1 MKITELLNVAA
12 PSTASYCHDGD
23 RQDTAAAPQKKM
35 DMKSLDLFTQQR
47 QRHTLPRV
55 QDLSM
60 NRIIQELKS
69 KDKETAPLSVPQP
82 LLQHTQT
89 PTAARKAA
97 EAKDEEEEPQAPD
110 STAKKPKR
118 RARNGFAPLTESEKR
133 VKQRQLVKRSYYR
146 KIDTIKELRDVADK
160 LEEEYQAVLDG
171 RRRFA
176 MQHQLHDGT
185 SSSFETLRE
194 QYTQL
199 AISKDDLRQ
208 ENEKLRALAAEQ
220 SKARTRVGIL
230 LDEELRDQEQVAKIA
245 GLPSPSP
252 SPMDTEHPAND
263 GDSVTP
269 AVRIKPVTEDECMT
283 VVRDA
288 YARIMAFRETQSYV
302 TTGASVFGWRDRR
315 KVEGDTMKF
324 FLEKTFPLS
333 SEQVSTT
340 MWDIL
345 STEAGVNRIYNSEI
359 SIRFHLV
366 QRVNDSNVI
375 FYRTIE
381 RDGQDVTIKSLL
393 LASRVQIDT
402 GYMVLF
408 NSIDPTNRILTPSS
422 QDNKT
427 AVQSPFT
434 QQRREVWAN
443 VFSWGLYEHAGENGA
458 LCRNSFGGFVPSSSA
473 TTLEFW
479 LMHILLIAVRC
490 ENEVIGPVFKLQ

>member
-1 MKITELLNVAA
+1 MKIAELLNVA
-12 PSTASYCHDGD
+12 SASHDGD
-23 RQDTAAAPQKKM
+23 RQDAPQKQM
-35 DMKSLDLFTQQR
+35 NMKSLDLFTQQR
-47 QRHTLPRV
+47 RRQTLPRV

-60 NRIIQELKS
+60 NRIIQELRS
-69 KDKETAPLSVPQP
+69 KDAAPQPAPQPHTMQQQTQRPTAPRQAAAA
-82 LLQHTQT
+82 TQ
-89 PTAARKAA
+89 
-97 EAKDEEEEPQAPD
+97 EQDEEEPQGSGSA
-110 STAKKPKR
+110 AKKPKR
-118 RARNGFAPLTESEKR
+118 RTRNGFAPLTESEKR

-160 LEEEYQAVLDG
+160 LEEEYQVVLDG
-171 RRRFA
+171 RRKFA
-176 MQHQLHDGT
+176 LQHQLHDDA
-185 SSSFETLRE
+185 SLSFEALRE

-208 ENEKLRALAAEQ
+208 ENEMLRALAAEQ

-245 GLPSPSP
+245 GLPSRPP
-252 SPMDTEHPAND
+252 VPMATDH
-263 GDSVTP
+263 SVTNEESAAP
-269 AVRIKPVTEDECMT
+269 VLRIKPVTEDECMA

-288 YARIMAFRETQSYV
+288 YTRIMAFRETQTYV

-315 KVEGDTMKF
+315 KVDGDTMKF
-324 FLEKTFPLS
+324 FLEKTFPS
-333 SEQVSTT
+333 SAEQVSTT

-359 SIRFHLV
+359 NIRFHLV
-366 QRVNDSNVI
+366 QCVNDSNVI

-408 NSIDPTNRILTPSS
+408 NSIDPTDRILTPSP
-422 QDNKT
+422 QDHKN
-427 AVQSPFT
+427 AVQSSFT
-434 QQRREVWAN
+434 RQRREIWADI
-443 VFSWGLYEHAGENGA
+443 FSWGLYEHAGENGA

-490 ENEVIGPVFKLQ
+490 ENEAIGPVFMLQ